1 MSTRLPDGPLLAY
14 YGDDFTGSTDTME
27 AMALNAGLPTVLFLS
42 PPSPARLAQFSDRRG
57 IGIAGISRSKPPAW
71 MHEHLPSIFDMLFG
85 VGAPLTQYKVCS
97 TFDSSPEVGSIGT
110 AIDIALPRAAEPWSP
125 MVVGAPQ
132 LKRWQAFGNLF
143 ASAGGQR
150 YRLDRHPT
158 MSRHPVTPMREGD
171 LQRHLAAQTNKSS
184 ALIDL
189 VDLVSGAAEAKL
201 HALRRS
207 GTNVVLFDV
216 IDDATQAEVGRLI
229 WEARGSGLF
238 SASSSGLQYALIA
251 HWRAAG
257 VLPDA
262 PSLLPR
268 PQPVD
273 RLLVVSGSCSPETAA
288 QIRCAGEAGF
298 FLLRLDG
305 RRIADPAQRDGE
317 VARAIEALDGALAR
331 GQDVLAY
338 TAVSS
343 DDPAIRDLQE
353 FCWSNGVSFQ
363 STQEALGD
371 ALGRIAATLI
381 ETHALRRVIVA
392 GGDTSGRILARLPI
406 DVLEATTPLA
416 PGSPLC
422 RAYSEAPAFDRLELA
437 LKGGQVGGAD
447 LFVKAT
453 GRCSE

>member
-27 AMALNAGLPTVLFLS
+27 VMALNAGLPTVLFLS

-71 MHEHLPSIFDMLFG
+71 MHEHLPPIFDMLFG
-85 VGAPLTQYKVCS
+85 IGAPLTQYKVCS

-143 ASAGGQR
+143 ANADGQR

-171 LQRHLAAQTNKSS
+171 LQRHLASQTGKSS

-189 VDLVSGAAEAKL
+189 VDLTSGAAEAKL
-201 HALRRS
+201 HTLRSR

-216 IDDATQAEVGRLI
+216 IDDATQAEAGRLI
-229 WEARGSGLF
+229 WEARGCGLF
-238 SASSSGLQYALIA
+238 SASSSGLQYALVA
-251 HWRAAG
+251 HWRRAG
-257 VLPDA
+257 MLPES
-262 PSLLPR
+262 PPRLPR

-305 RRIADPAQRDGE
+305 RRIADPAERDGE
-317 VARAIEALDGALAR
+317 VARAIEALDDALTL
-331 GQDVLAY
+331 GQDVLVY
-338 TAVSS
+338 TAASP
-343 DDPAIRDLQE
+343 DDPSIRDLQE
-353 FCWSNGVSFQ
+353 FCRTNKVSFE

-371 ALGRIAATLI
+371 ALGRIAAKLI
-381 ETHALRRVIVA
+381 ETRALRRVIVA
-392 GGDTSGRILARLPI
+392 GGDTSGRVLARLPI
-406 DVLEATTPLA
+406 DVLEATAPLA
-416 PGSPLC
+416 SGSPLC
-422 RAYSEAPAFDRLELA
+422 RAYSEAPAFDGLELA